1 VVNVIQLMMPCL
13 GIGLCVKRKG
23 HDDLIE
29 VEKAKRQ
36 AVEVVPLD
44 ISGSQLKDPE
54 AVNLLQENKKLRLK

>member
-1 VVNVIQLMMPCL
+1 MMPSL

-23 HDDLIE
+23 QDDLIE
-29 VEKAKRQ
+29 VEKENRQ

-54 AVNLLQENKKLRLK
+54 AVNLLQENKKLRLKWVC

>member
-1 VVNVIQLMMPCL
+1 M
-13 GIGLCVKRKG
+13 KRKG
-23 HDDLIE
+23 RDDLIE

-44 ISGSQLKDPE
+44 ISDSQLKDPE

>member
-1 VVNVIQLMMPCL
+1 MVNVIQLMMPSL

-23 HDDLIE
+23 QDDLIE
-29 VEKAKRQ
+29 VEKENRQ

>member
-1 VVNVIQLMMPCL
+1 MMPSL
-13 GIGLCVKRKG
+13 GIGLCVKRKRQ
-23 HDDLIE
+23 DDLIE
-29 VEKAKRQ
+29 VEKENRQ

>member
-1 VVNVIQLMMPCL
+1 MMPCL

-29 VEKAKRQ
+29 VEKTKRQ